1 MKEQERAAFYQAHK
15 DDPNIWGEAERR
27 DKPRRRR
34 RLSATITV
42 RFSPEEADLI
52 RRMAEARDV
61 SYSDIIREAVK
72 AYAEP
77 RRPIEHS
84 VMTQDYSARTI
95 VSVGRPDITLD
106 PAFRNE
112 LEVPTR
118 SLAAMS

>member
-1 MKEQERAAFYQAHK
+1 MEQDTLIE
-15 DDPNIWGEAERR
+15 D
-27 DKPRRRR
+27 RRRR

-84 VMTQDYSARTI
+84 VMTQDYSARTT
-95 VSVGRPDITLD
+95 VSVGRPNITLD
-106 PAFRNE
+106 PTFRKE
-112 LEVPTR
+112 LEVSTR